1 MIGSPITHLSLE
13 TQHCQMTCLIDG
25 QTQGR
30 FLLSR
35 ENDILGH
42 LQEVLQPGE
51 KAVAPMGAIQMVARG
66 VIHMVHVVH
75 RQVSLFKMIQLFEM
89 IQLFNCGISCTY
101 RRLTAVEDMPTENLP
116 WSMRLMVSLIM
127 QLLQPGIEGHRLK

>member
-30 FLLSR
+30 FHLSR

-75 RQVSLFKMIQLFEM
+75 RQVSFFEM
-89 IQLFNCGISCTY
+89 IQLFNCGISGTY

-116 WSMRLMVSLIM
+116 WNMRLMVSLIM